1 MFKSRKSTSLLV
13 FVILLLISFV
23 GLTVTANLLG
33 NTQKFDLTDNKR
45 FSLSPAS
52 KKILSEL
59 TAPVY
64 VRVYLSNNLVK
75 ENPQYSAYAS
85 FVLRYLKKYQQ
96 AAAVDNVKIEVLNPE
111 PYSPLEEEAKKAG
124 IKAIPDAGG
133 QSNLYFGAVFTLSLI
148 HI

>member
-111 PYSPLEEEAKKAG
+111 PYSPL
-124 IKAIPDAGG
+124 
-133 QSNLYFGAVFTLSLI
+133 
-148 HI
+148 

>member
-52 KKILSEL
+52 QKILSEL

-85 FVLRYLKKYQQ
+85 FVLRYLK
-96 AAAVDNVKIEVLNPE
+96 NI
-111 PYSPLEEEAKKAG
+111 SRRRPLTMSK
-124 IKAIPDAGG
+124 
-133 QSNLYFGAVFTLSLI
+133 
-148 HI
+148 

>member
-52 KKILSEL
+52 KILG
-59 TAPVY
+59 ADGARICPC
-64 VRVYLSNNLVK
+64 LSF
-75 ENPQYSAYAS
+75 Q
-85 FVLRYLKKYQQ
+85 
-96 AAAVDNVKIEVLNPE
+96 
-111 PYSPLEEEAKKAG
+111 
-124 IKAIPDAGG
+124 
-133 QSNLYFGAVFTLSLI
+133 
-148 HI
+148 